1 MGTVTGGQGNIV
13 TNGLV
18 LNLDAANP
26 RSYAPPFNGTA
37 WTDLSGVG
45 NNVTLINGPVYSS
58 DKGGFITFDGT
69 NDYGS
74 ISNQT
79 SMLTPTFTICSYV
92 NAVSFLN
99 AVVFTRENARL
110 NLGISYGGSQ
120 GAYFFIRGSNYPTA
134 EFNGVQQSYN
144 FQLNTWYHVTFIV
157 DIPGNN
163 YKMYVNGS
171 QIWSSNAVLGTDFQ
185 NPGVSGV
192 IASRYGGSSNN
203 ANIRLGSFYFY
214 NRALSAIEVLQN
226 FNATRTRFGI

>member
-26 RSYAPPFNGTA
+26 RSYPQPYNGTA

-45 NNVTLINGPVYSS
+45 NNVTLVNGPIYSS
-58 DKGGFITFDGT
+58 DRGGFITFDGT
-69 NDYGS
+69 NDYGN

-99 AVVFTRENARL
+99 AVIFTRENARL

-134 EFNGVQQSYN
+134 ELNGVQQSYN

-163 YKMYVNGS
+163 YGMYVNGS
-171 QIWSSNAVLGTDFQ
+171 QIWSSNAVLGTNFQ
-185 NPGVSGV
+185 NPGISGV

-214 NRALSAIEVLQN
+214 NRVLSAIEVLQN
-226 FNATRTRFGI
+226 FNATRARFGI